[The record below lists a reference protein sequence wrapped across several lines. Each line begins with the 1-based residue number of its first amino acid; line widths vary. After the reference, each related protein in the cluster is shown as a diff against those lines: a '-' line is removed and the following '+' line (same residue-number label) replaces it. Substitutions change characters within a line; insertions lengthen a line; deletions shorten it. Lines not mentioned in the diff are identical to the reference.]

1 MTSTAVWTVDCETGL
16 TEVDP
21 ETGDIAGVVDVGI
34 LPYDVAADGD
44 DLWIA
49 DFGAPTV
56 HRLVVGGAGPQV
68 TAAVTTVD
76 DQTDVVAG
84 PEGVWASD
92 GIGTVSEID
101 RATSAV
107 TDSFDLTSPQS
118 LELGESFL
126 WVLGFSGVL
135 HKIDPATNAVV
146 ASAQVSGGSGEVESG
161 FGAMWVTDKSSG
173 TLLRVDPESLEVTD
187 QIVLADSQPLELAL
201 GVGAG
206 GIWVSDPAEGMLNL
220 VDPESVELLASVG
233 VGRNPRHVTAGDD
246 SVWVTVGAP
255 PSLVRVDRVD

>member
-1 MTSTAVWTVDCETGL
+1 MWALDCESGL

-21 ETGDIAGVVDVGI
+21 ASGDVVDVVDVGI

-44 DLWIA
+44 DLWVA
-49 DFGAPTV
+49 DFGAPAV
-56 HRLVVGGAGPQV
+56 HRLVVGDTGPEV
-68 TAAVTTVD
+68 TGAVTTAD
-76 DQTDVVAG
+76 DQTEVVAG

-101 RATSAV
+101 PATSAV
-107 TDSFDLTSPQS
+107 TDSFDLNSPQS
-118 LELGESFL
+118 LELGGSFL
-126 WVLGFSGVL
+126 WVLEFGGVL
-135 HKIDPATNAVV
+135 HKIDPATNEVLV
-146 ASAQVSGGSGEVESG
+146 SAQVSGGSGEVESG
-161 FGAMWVTDKSSG
+161 FGALWVTDKSSG

-187 QIVLADSQPLELAL
+187 QLVVADPQPLELAL

-206 GIWVSDPAEGMLNL
+206 GVWVSDPEEGVLHL

-233 VGRNPRHVTAGDD
+233 VGRNPSHVTAGDD

-255 PSLVRVDRVD
+255 PSLVRVDRIG